1 MDNTTKPRLKGD
13 QIFIM
18 PQKFLELKKL
28 IDEKG
33 NESQKQLMVLAGD
46 YIAGLNNMFYDREVT
61 QQTLEDF
68 DFPMFVKELEHEGLL
83 KGKSRPEAIMLIM
96 NIQHIVR
103 HTWELTGEDSLIKT
117 GDDLRKAWP
126 LIWENDRT
134 FTLDELFRD
143 VQTM

>member
-1 MDNTTKPRLKGD
+1 MSNVTNPRPKD
-13 QIFIM
+13 DKIFIM

-28 IDEKG
+28 VDEKG
-33 NESQKQLMVLAGD
+33 TETQKQLTVLAGD

-61 QQTLEDF
+61 QQILENF

-96 NIQHIVR
+96 NVMHIVR
-103 HTWELTGEDSLIKT
+103 HTWQLTGENGITKN

-126 LIWENDRT
+126 VMWEDDV
-134 FTLDELFRD
+134 TLPLDKLFID
-143 VQTM
+143 VGVM